1 MGHEEIQVYTVKLRG
16 AFMAY
21 CDAFC
26 FAFRSLSLF
35 LELVQV
41 QQEVFQEAGGESL
54 TGCLETTMRCS
65 CQSSGFEEV
74 GSDKSCGS
82 NAGRLRLKRWLARSV
97 WQSGLEKPWPSS
109 ARGTLPIF
117 PAYLIGGRYP
127 FQRKCGNFV
136 LGYYANVVSLRAD

>member
-26 FAFRSLSLF
+26 FGFRSLSLF

-54 TGCLETTMRCS
+54 TRCLEATMRCS
-65 CQSSGFEEV
+65 RQSSGFEEA
-74 GSDKSCGS
+74 GSDKSCES
-82 NAGRLRLKRWLARSV
+82 NAGRLRLKQWLAGSIWR
-97 WQSGLEKPWPSS
+97 SGLEKPWHSS
-109 ARGTLPIF
+109 ARGTFPIF

-127 FQRKCGNFV
+127 FQRKCGNFL
-136 LGYYANVVSLRAD
+136 LGYYANVVSLRPD

>member
-1 MGHEEIQVYTVKLRG
+1 VGHEEIQVYTVKLRD

-54 TGCLETTMRCS
+54 TRCLEATMRCS
-65 CQSSGFEEV
+65 CQSPGFEEV

-82 NAGRLRLKRWLARSV
+82 NAGRLRLNKERLA
-97 WQSGLEKPWPSS
+97 E
-109 ARGTLPIF
+109 
-117 PAYLIGGRYP
+117 
-127 FQRKCGNFV
+127 
-136 LGYYANVVSLRAD
+136 RA

>member
-1 MGHEEIQVYTVKLRG
+1 
-16 AFMAY
+16 MAY

-54 TGCLETTMRCS
+54 TRCLETTMRCS

-82 NAGRLRLKRWLARSV
+82 NAGRLRLKQWLARSV
-97 WQSGLEKPWPSS
+97 WRSGLEKPWPSS
-109 ARGTLPIF
+109 ARGTFLSSQHTLLVGDIPSKESAEISSQVIMQTWLACGPIEN
-117 PAYLIGGRYP
+117 PHP
-127 FQRKCGNFV
+127 V
-136 LGYYANVVSLRAD
+136 

>member
-16 AFMAY
+16 VFMAY

-41 QQEVFQEAGGESL
+41 QQGVFQEAGGESL

-82 NAGRLRLKRWLARSV
+82 NAGAAAPQAVAGKERLAERARKALALICKGHVAYLPSIPYWWEISLPKEVRKFPLRLLCKR
-97 WQSGLEKPWPSS
+97 G
-109 ARGTLPIF
+109 
-117 PAYLIGGRYP
+117 
-127 FQRKCGNFV
+127 
-136 LGYYANVVSLRAD
+136 